1 MVEERSPGARI
12 ANSLI
17 YIVVGLLAIMAILPF
32 WNVLSISLSSR
43 AAVEANV
50 VSLWP
55 VGLHFENYQHV
66 LNRPQFTRSL
76 LISVARVVF
85 GVGLQLLV
93 CMLTAYPLARE
104 TIDMPGRTLYK
115 MFLIFGMLFSGG
127 LIPYFL
133 LLRDIRLLNTFAVLV
148 VPTSLS
154 IFHSI
159 LILNFFRGIPRE
171 LAEAAEIDGA
181 THFDV
186 LFRVYLPLSTPALMT
201 VGLFA
206 AVQHWNAW
214 FDGLVFIRDA
224 ANRPLQSLL
233 YSIVMQGGADA
244 EAVWG
249 TIGQVSNL
257 TPRGLSGAMLLFAAL
272 PILIIYPYIQ
282 RYFTTGLTLGAIKQ

>member
-1 MVEERSPGARI
+1 MVEERGVFDRAVN
-12 ANSLI
+12 ALI
-17 YIVVGLLAIMAILPF
+17 YAIVAVLAVAAILPF
-32 WNVLSISLSSR
+32 WNMLSISLSSR
-43 AAVEANV
+43 AAVEANI
-50 VSLWP
+50 VSMWP
-55 VGLHFENYQHV
+55 IGLHFENYEHV
-66 LNRPQFTRSL
+66 LARPQFLRSL
-76 LISVARVVF
+76 IISVGRVVI
-85 GVGLQLLV
+85 GVALQLLACV
-93 CMLTAYPLARE
+93 LTAYPLSR
-104 TIDMPGRTLYK
+104 DGLDLPGRTFYK
-115 MFLIFGMLFSGG
+115 GLLIFGMLFSGG

-154 IFHSI
+154 IFHTI

-181 THFDV
+181 SHLDV
-186 LFRVYLPLSTPALMT
+186 LFRIFLPLSTPALLT

-206 AVQHWNAW
+206 AVQQWNSW

-282 RYFTTGLTLGAIKQ
+282 RYFNTGLTLGAIKQ

>member
-1 MVEERSPGARI
+1 MVEERGAGAQI
-12 ANSLI
+12 ANGAI
-17 YIVVGLLAIMAILPF
+17 YVLVGLLSVAAVLPF
-32 WNVLSISLSSR
+32 WNMLSISLSSR
-43 AAVEANV
+43 AAVEANIV
-50 VSLWP
+50 ALWP

-66 LNRPQFTRSL
+66 LGRPEFMRSL
-76 LISVARVVF
+76 VISIARVVF

-93 CMLTAYPLARE
+93 CVLTAYPLSRE
-104 TIDMPGRTLYK
+104 RIDMPGRTAYK
-115 MFLIFGMLFSGG
+115 TLLIFGMLFSGG

-133 LLRDIRLLNTFAVLV
+133 VLRDLGLLNTFAVLV

-154 IFHSI
+154 IFHTI
-159 LILNFFRGIPRE
+159 LILNFFRGIPQE

-186 LFRVYLPLSTPALMT
+186 LFRVYLPLSVPALMT

-206 AVQHWNAW
+206 AVQHWNSW
-214 FDGLVFIRDA
+214 FDGMVFIRDA
-224 ANRPLQSLL
+224 AGRPLQSLL

-282 RYFTTGLTLGAIKQ
+282 RHFTTGLTLGALKQ